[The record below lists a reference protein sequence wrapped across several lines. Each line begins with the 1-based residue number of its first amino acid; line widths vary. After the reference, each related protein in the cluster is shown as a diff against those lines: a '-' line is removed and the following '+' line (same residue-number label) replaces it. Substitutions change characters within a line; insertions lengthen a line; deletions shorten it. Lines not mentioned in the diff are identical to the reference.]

1 MPASVRG
8 LQSQGEVWP
17 TVEPV
22 EFLIGPVSQGAA
34 KVLAIGV
41 GAYAVATGAHARRA
55 YHERLPDRG
64 SALLATLVMITLTW
78 MLWFHG
84 ATLIPAPFS
93 LAILGIYM
101 AGVMITFGYTLS
113 NAAKRLAEFREHAKQ
128 ALEELAAKALPED
141 KREAWLHDR
150 LQIQMTPEERRKT
163 PHLMMGIFLLIY
175 GILGWLI
182 LRGIRS
188 LAPASAD
195 LGRESW
201 HNLQAVLDGGY
212 LASGHMVGVVCILGL
227 LFLLLP
233 VELVRLQFPQADYPF
248 KGTITSL
255 MREKER
261 GSFGAHY
268 YITAT
273 LPVAI
278 LWLTDD
284 PSSWDRT
291 IYAVLAVFGVTVF
304 ADAISALVGVRYGKR
319 KFPHNPN
326 KSWMGTFGG
335 TLAAVLLAFPFTGP
349 IGALAA
355 GGVFFLVDVF
365 APVPFS
371 ASDNILNPLGMA
383 LAYSLLADHLA
394 PWLPFY

>member
-1 MPASVRG
+1 MD
-8 LQSQGEVWP
+8 
-17 TVEPV
+17 PV

-41 GAYAVATGAHARRA
+41 GTYALATGAHARRA
-55 YHERLPDRG
+55 YREALPDRG
-64 SALLATLVMITLTW
+64 SALMATLVMVILTW

-84 ATLIPAPFS
+84 ATLVPAPFS
-93 LAILGIYM
+93 LAVLGIYM

-113 NAAKRLAEFREHAKQ
+113 NAAKRLAEFREQARV

-150 LQIQMTPEERRKT
+150 LRLELGAEEKRKT
-163 PHLMMGIFLLIY
+163 PHLMMGFFLVIY
-175 GILGWLI
+175 GVLGYAILNGILG
-182 LRGIRS
+182 
-188 LAPASAD
+188 LAPGDAD
-195 LGRESW
+195 FGRESW
-201 HNLQAVLDGGY
+201 HNLQAVVDGGY
-212 LASGHMVGVVCILGL
+212 LAAGHVVGVICILGL

-284 PSSWDRT
+284 PAHWDRT

-304 ADAISALVGVRYGKR
+304 ADAASALIGVRYGR
-319 KFPHNPN
+319 LKFPHNPN
-326 KSWMGTFGG
+326 KSWMGTWGG
-335 TLAAVLLAFPFTGP
+335 TLAAAALALPFTGP

-355 GGVFFLVDVF
+355 AGVFFLVDVF

-383 LAYSLLADHLA
+383 IAYSLLADHLQ
-394 PWLPFY
+394 PMLPFY